1 MIPSVK
7 LTAAGAALLAKV
19 PAGSGAPVTRWQIG
33 TGVLPAGTDLTARTA
48 LAEPLKD
55 LPIARVT
62 NSGSQS
68 LVLGQFVNTGMDV
81 FGCQLIFSG
90 ETAVTAEI
98 DRTLVFATL
107 KDLENYYTK
116 GETLSPETRV
126 LLGDVNTPD
135 EAFLALY
142 GMAGSIVEMPPAV
155 EPEDRRDGTYYLDR
169 KVSYNRGVS

>member
-62 NSGSQS
+62 NSGRPR
-68 LVLGQFVNTGMDV
+68 
-81 FGCQLIFSG
+81 
-90 ETAVTAEI
+90 
-98 DRTLVFATL
+98 RTSA
-107 KDLENYYTK
+107 
-116 GETLSPETRV
+116 
-126 LLGDVNTPD
+126 
-135 EAFLALY
+135 AAA
-142 GMAGSIVEMPPAV
+142 M
-155 EPEDRRDGTYYLDR
+155 
-169 KVSYNRGVS
+169 

>member
-62 NSGSQS
+62 N
-68 LVLGQFVNTGMDV
+68 
-81 FGCQLIFSG
+81 
-90 ETAVTAEI
+90 
-98 DRTLVFATL
+98 
-107 KDLENYYTK
+107 
-116 GETLSPETRV
+116 
-126 LLGDVNTPD
+126 
-135 EAFLALY
+135 
-142 GMAGSIVEMPPAV
+142 
-155 EPEDRRDGTYYLDR
+155 
-169 KVSYNRGVS
+169 